1 MRYKTCG
8 TCNYRYNE
16 AIPALGHDYGEEVV
30 EPTCVDKGYTTH
42 ICSRCGTGYNDTFVD
57 ALGHA
62 YEPLRIEPTCT
73 EEGYKETRK
82 ERNRVWGTSLAREYA
97 EEIEEFLKTHN
108 ISKVDLICAGY
119 EALKQ
124 TIQK

>member
-1 MRYKTCG
+1 M
-8 TCNYRYNE
+8 
-16 AIPALGHDYGEEVV
+16 
-30 EPTCVDKGYTTH
+30 
-42 ICSRCGTGYNDTFVD
+42 D